1 MKEVATM
8 CKVLNEIRETMT
20 TYGSEYASSRDL
32 LAVALGISPSILE
45 GHTTMEVLDNPQD
58 IAGLGAARVASI
70 NAIKELA
77 LRLARKK
84 GAEVKVIHG
93 PDDVAHYAM
102 PYSLRENREHFWVLL
117 LNTKNHIISMQE
129 VSVGSLTAS
138 VVHPREVFETAVK
151 HHAAS
156 IILLHNHPSGDPTP
170 SREDIAVTER
180 LVKAGKVM
188 DIPVLDH
195 VILGNNRFASLKER
209 GLLE

>member
-1 MKEVATM
+1 M
-8 CKVLNEIRETMT
+8 CKVLNEIRETMA
-20 TYGSEYASSRDL
+20 TYGSENASSRDL

-93 PDDVAHYAM
+93 PDDVAYYAM

-117 LNTKNHIISMQE
+117 LNTKSHIISMQE
-129 VSVGSLTAS
+129 ISVGSLSAS
-138 VVHPREVFETAVK
+138 VVHPREVFEMAVK

-156 IILLHNHPSGDPTP
+156 MILIHNHPSGDPTP

-180 LVKAGKVM
+180 LVKAGKIM

-195 VILGNNRFASLKER
+195 VILGDNRYSSLKEK
-209 GLLE
+209 GLMGR